1 MLNKLFLENVFFRCD
16 GVNGW
21 DFGSFEN
28 SNSLR
33 WKANVSGTFH
43 QNFFTLEQN
52 MNKSFINFRLLLRF
66 RNECQT
72 ETNYQSRII
81 HLLAHQRLLIEF
93 GDAVI
98 IVHIIK
104 GNK

>member
-1 MLNKLFLENVFFRCD
+1 
-16 GVNGW
+16 
-21 DFGSFEN
+21 
-28 SNSLR
+28 
-33 WKANVSGTFH
+33 
-43 QNFFTLEQN
+43 

-81 HLLAHQRLLIEF
+81 HLLAHQRLVIEF